1 MLALA
6 ALAVALL
13 FAAAEQVIP
22 PPITYRLV
30 EHPIHQPEELPSETA
45 LEETAPDDEELALA
59 PDPEEAELDPA
70 EESPAEEPV
79 ETPAAP
85 ALPPPIIRTYDFADW
100 RGRTSPAWSSARPLR
115 HLSIAADDALRTAC
129 NATEA
134 GAAVL
139 DLRTGRRW
147 LGGSSVP
154 RTIRSVAKAPLA
166 LAAILQAEREGASD
180 DPELAEQTAGAV
192 SRGSNDA
199 ATALYDRIGG
209 SAGQAELY
217 RRLGLPRLA
226 DQVHPWA
233 WGLST
238 ANAADLADLLAAFA
252 ASPEISEQ
260 ARRQLLDL
268 MLRTNTDL
276 HWGAIAV
283 PDDWQ
288 LAVRTGLFY
297 EEPDNGLHLN
307 SAALWLDPAGAP
319 AYAIA
324 IISQDDHFERRASW
338 NCQYHVGQSISAALA
353 DRARRAGPQ
362 TTLR

>member
-1 MLALA
+1 MLFLA
-6 ALAVALL
+6 ALAAALL
-13 FAAAEQVIP
+13 FAAAGQIIP
-22 PPITYRLV
+22 PPISYRLV
-30 EHPIHQPEELPSETA
+30 EHPIRQPEEPPA
-45 LEETAPDDEELALA
+45 ETAPADDELTLA
-59 PDPEEAELDPA
+59 PDPEEAALDPGEELA
-70 EESPAEEPV
+70 EAPE
-79 ETPAAP
+79 ETPDAP

-100 RGRTSPAWSSARPLR
+100 RDQASPAWSRARPLR
-115 HLSIAADDALRTAC
+115 HLSISADDALRSAC
-129 NATEA
+129 NGTEA

-147 LGGSSVP
+147 LGGSAVP

-166 LAAILQAEREGASD
+166 LAAILQAERDGTLD

-192 SRGSNDA
+192 SRGGNDA
-199 ATALYDRIGG
+199 ATALYDRSGG
-209 SAGQAELY
+209 AAGQAELY

-238 ANAADLADLLAAFA
+238 ANAADLVDLLAAFA
-252 ASPEISEQ
+252 ASPEISGH
-260 ARRQLLDL
+260 ARRLLLDL
-268 MLRTNTDL
+268 MLRTDSNL
-276 HWGAIAV
+276 HWGAISP

-288 LAVRTGLFY
+288 LAVRTGLFF

-324 IISQDDHFERRASW
+324 IISQDDHFEREASW
-338 NCQYHVGQSISAALA
+338 NCQYHVGQSISAALVK
-353 DRARRAGPQ
+353 RAERAERDGP
-362 TTLR
+362 